1 MPLVGSD
8 LRSAQSGTARTPQP
22 SRPIVSAWPRSSR
35 CRRSAPQR
43 APREPEPLWRDALGD
58 QLRRIRHDRGERLAD
73 TADRAGVSP
82 QYLSEMER
90 GLKEPSSEMIAAVA
104 GALEVTLIDLT
115 AAVLDELRSR
125 SSDRAA
131 EHTAVARPCRS
142 GSVASE
148 HRSDRSAPSAGIR
161 QRASVAR
168 VSPAKSTGEILDV
181 DGHEVRVS
189 SPDKFVFPKAGLT
202 KLDVVRYF
210 LAVATG
216 LSAAPEAGRWCS
228 SAS

>member
-1 MPLVGSD
+1 MAEIIPMPTK
-8 LRSAQSGTARTPQP
+8 R
-22 SRPIVSAWPRSSR
+22 
-35 CRRSAPQR
+35 PQR

-58 QLRRIRHDRGERLAD
+58 QLRRIRHGRGERLAD

-131 EHTAVARPCRS
+131 EHTAV
-142 GSVASE
+142 G
-148 HRSDRSAPSAGIR
+148 
-161 QRASVAR
+161 
-168 VSPAKSTGEILDV
+168 
-181 DGHEVRVS
+181 VR
-189 SPDKFVFPKAGLT
+189 AGLA
-202 KLDVVRYF
+202 L
-210 LAVATG
+210 VA
-216 LSAAPEAGRWCS
+216 
-228 SAS
+228 